1 MTSLTFLVGEEVGN
15 PTSGESRFV
24 FNLLRAL
31 SRHGAEITLCAAAVT
46 ESACRS
52 LEGEHVRV
60 ISMNEKTSSAL
71 FQSRLVTGSRALGRK
86 LSKEAIKAGKC
97 DWYIVFDQAVAAS
110 RYLDKARKAF
120 ICNGEFA
127 LLFLGRGF
135 YRSGKALKRLLS
147 ARASGA
153 ILDNA
158 ESARLY
164 DMRFAN
170 SHFTQSFMS
179 YIYECQFE
187 ELLYPPVDPEIFR
200 PSRVLQE
207 DKYVLSMMRNM
218 NEQNLHI
225 LGRIAREIPLKV
237 VGNATV
243 PGATSTGVVDDE
255 MLSRLYSEA
264 SFLAF
269 PVVSEF
275 FGYAV
280 AESISCA
287 TPALVMPGAGPA
299 EIIASGFSGWH
310 ASSEDEFVARAVQ
323 IYREGYDPAFRTR
336 ALEMARRFSMEV
348 VGDGFLSCL
357 EKKMNHCRV
366 A

>member
-1 MTSLTFLVGEEVGN
+1 MTSLTFLVGEEVGS

-31 SRHGAEITLCAAAVT
+31 SRLGAETTLCAASVT
-46 ESACRS
+46 ETACRS

-60 ISMNEKTSSAL
+60 VSMNERTQSAL
-71 FQSRLVTGSRALGRK
+71 FQSRLVTGSRALGRS
-86 LSKEAIKAGKC
+86 LSKEALKVGSC
-97 DWYIVFDQAVAAS
+97 DWYIVFDQAIAAS
-110 RYLDKARKAF
+110 RYLDGTRKAF
-120 ICNGEFA
+120 VCNGDFA
-127 LLFLGRGF
+127 LLFLNKGF
-135 YRSGKALKRLLS
+135 YRSGKALKRFLS
-147 ARASGA
+147 ARACGA

-158 ESARLY
+158 ESVRLY
-164 DMRFAN
+164 DSRFAN

-187 ELLYPPVDPEIFR
+187 ELLYPPVDPDIFR
-200 PSRVLQE
+200 PSGVKQD

-225 LGRIAREIPLKV
+225 LERIAKEVPLKV
-237 VGNATV
+237 VGTATV
-243 PGATSTGVVDDE
+243 PGASSTGVVDDSV
-255 MLSRLYSEA
+255 LARLYSEA

-269 PVVSEF
+269 PILSEF

-299 EIIASGFSGWH
+299 EIIENGFSGWH
-310 ASSEDEFVARAVQ
+310 ASNEDDFVTRAVQ
-323 IYREGYDPAFRTR
+323 VYKKGYEPALR
-336 ALEMARRFSMEV
+336 AQAHRAAHRFSMEV
-348 VGDGFLSCL
+348 VGKEFLSCL
-357 EKKMNHCRV
+357 ERKAIHC
-366 A
+366 